1 MLYRMGYF
9 EFSSLFWGAKEEN
22 EIKAVTEGKPGSDYN
37 CAMFKIFN
45 STDNF
50 NLYSAPSPKVT
61 LKTRSGKYS
70 IARHLLCLMKTKTSV
85 LSEALAK
92 ALG

>member
-1 MLYRMGYF
+1 MSLITDSCLTQDKENQVLYRMGYF

-45 STDNF
+45 ST
-50 NLYSAPSPKVT
+50 V
-61 LKTRSGKYS
+61 
-70 IARHLLCLMKTKTSV
+70 
-85 LSEALAK
+85 
-92 ALG
+92 